1 MAYSRMTDLDRA
13 VRLNAAASYLM
24 KGLSI
29 LVGLAVVPAYMRYF
43 ESREVLGVW
52 YTIQTVLQWVLMF
65 DLGLG
70 NGLRNKLA
78 AAVAT
83 GDREAVSGYVSSSYR
98 LLGCL
103 SVALGIAIFLMAPL
117 VPWNALFNVPAALVS
132 PNTLAVCMCVVGL
145 GVVAQLFLQLVNGI
159 LYALQLSAAVNAIG
173 LTSNALIL
181 LFVSIAPGGGDGE
194 SLVLLGAVNVAC
206 MLLPLAVATAV
217 VFRGGLLG
225 VPVSWGSFSWS
236 CARGALSTGAVIL
249 FLQLVWMFVASTH
262 SVLISLL
269 RGPEEVVE
277 YQLYF
282 KVFSTLS
289 SLAAIALAPVWSAV
303 TAAAAEGRYGW
314 IRRVY
319 AKGALLALGVGAICA
334 VVAPFLQLGFD
345 VWLGGESIRVD
356 GLCTFSM
363 SALAVTLVL
372 QNVNASIGNGLSFF
386 RVQVILMSLA
396 AVLMIPLSGALC
408 LLTGSWAGVVL
419 AMVVATAPFQIIEP
433 VACLRHLRS
442 LEAGAAA
449 ARPRAGRSV
458 SRGDV

>member
-1 MAYSRMTDLDRA
+1 
-13 VRLNAAASYLM
+13 
-24 KGLSI
+24 
-29 LVGLAVVPAYMRYF
+29 
-43 ESREVLGVW
+43 
-52 YTIQTVLQWVLMF
+52 
-65 DLGLG
+65 
-70 NGLRNKLA
+70 
-78 AAVAT
+78 
-83 GDREAVSGYVSSSYR
+83 
-98 LLGCL
+98 
-103 SVALGIAIFLMAPL
+103 
-117 VPWNALFNVPAALVS
+117 
-132 PNTLAVCMCVVGL
+132 
-145 GVVAQLFLQLVNGI
+145 
-159 LYALQLSAAVNAIG
+159 
-173 LTSNALIL
+173 
-181 LFVSIAPGGGDGE
+181 
-194 SLVLLGAVNVAC
+194 
-206 MLLPLAVATAV
+206 
-217 VFRGGLLG
+217 
-225 VPVSWGSFSWS
+225 
-236 CARGALSTGAVIL
+236 
-249 FLQLVWMFVASTH
+249 MFVASTH

-303 TAAAAEGRYGW
+303 TAAAAEGRYDW

-386 RVQVILMSLA
+386 RVQVILMGLA

>member
-1 MAYSRMTDLDRA
+1 MTLSRTTDFDRA

-194 SLVLLGAVNVAC
+194 GLVLLGAVNVAC

-303 TAAAAEGRYGW
+303 TAAAAEGRYDW

-386 RVQVILMSLA
+386 RVQVILMGLA